1 MKHNIYSFTEKKQ
14 NITKKNHG
22 FSIVM
27 VIVAMA
33 FVGVLVAVI
42 MLASL
47 YNFYTKATN
56 RNAKDNF
63 YTAETALEEIRA
75 GLQIEVDKAF
85 NVAYMS
91 VFQDYT
97 SNLSE
102 KNARFGKAYRGTLVK
117 SLEIAAVDANAE
129 KQYDL
134 AKIQGYVT
142 RPFNAT
148 TSVGAD
154 VTGVKV
160 DFIKEDG
167 TTETRERTALVEYT
181 DGVRLEGVQIT
192 YYDERGYV
200 SIITTNIL
208 LKVPELDLINPVI
221 VPPLED
227 YTLIANKQLQ
237 VKRNATIAG
246 GAYGGVNGIAIDPLM
261 NFTIKRAAFQNTV
274 DQTAHHVYVTTDKDI
289 DVGTMAGSA
298 NLTIEPGIEVWS
310 NAINTFGGNLT
321 MNTNSD
327 YTSSVYLQDDLT
339 IRGANN
345 RVNLSGGFYG
355 FGSTVNDPENSS
367 AIVINGTKT
376 TLDLSRLNV
385 LKLAGNAYIATKKA
399 NDSIINS
406 VTDVGVKN
414 ELSGNKDV
422 RTGSSISSKAEQM
435 AYLVPPQYVGWIDGR
450 CVIGTN
456 PVSEDVYRRFQNR
469 LGSFAGGFNYN
480 EVNLSADLAL
490 SNYGASYEKVFVRTT
505 SGNTWVY
512 YYLKFVNSAWADRFF
527 EDYFRDNRAKLNSYM
542 DNYITSIKLN
552 PALEAS
558 DSLSMYLAG
567 NMITGSASNYKLV
580 PYTSTNLEENSQV
593 YEEFMEYENQF
604 GALNKI
610 LRKSY
615 KEMTPIQ
622 SGNSVYENV
631 VDTNA
636 MGKLTKNRLEFFENE
651 DATEPIALII
661 KGNYTWTGTGRDANV
676 HLIICQGKVSIQANF
691 EGLIIAGGPS
701 PILDADDAGI
711 ITIDSEVTVSAYD
724 FLNAAMMAE
733 TKEDVAF
740 LNDEMGTPVLQ
751 HMPLYFL
758 VEGQEKEIKNEKDI
772 SDETYTAS
780 DFVIYENWSKQ

>member
-1 MKHNIYSFTEKKQ
+1 MNKNNYSFIGKQQ
-14 NITKKNHG
+14 NIVKKNTG
-22 FSIVM
+22 FSIIM

-63 YTAETALEEIRA
+63 YTAESALEEIRA

-102 KNARFGKAYRGTLVK
+102 KNARFGKAYRTTLVN
-117 SLEIAAVDANAE
+117 SLQAVSADASAE
-129 KQYDL
+129 KQYNL
-134 AKIQGYVT
+134 TQIQGYVT

-148 TSVGAD
+148 TNVGAV

-160 DFIKEDG
+160 DFLKEDG
-167 TTETRERTALVEYT
+167 TTETRERTDLIEYT
-181 DGVRLEGVQIT
+181 DGVRLEGVQVA

-221 VPPLED
+221 APPLED
-227 YTLIANKQLQ
+227 YALIANEQLQ
-237 VKRNATIAG
+237 IKRNAILAG
-246 GAYGGVNGIAIDPLM
+246 GAYGGMNGILIDPSM
-261 NFTIKRAAFQNTV
+261 NFTIKRADFQNTV
-274 DQTAHHVYVTTDKDI
+274 EQESRYVYVITDKDI
-289 DVGTMAGSA
+289 DVGTIAGSA
-298 NLTIEPGIEVWS
+298 NLTIEPGIEVWA

-321 MNTNSD
+321 MNARPNYISD
-327 YTSSVYLQDDLT
+327 IYLQDDLT
-339 IRGANN
+339 IRGTNN
-345 RVNLSGGFYG
+345 KVYLSGGFYG
-355 FGSTVNDPENSS
+355 FGSIVNEPENSS

-376 TLDLSRLNV
+376 TLDLSGLSA

-399 NDSIINS
+399 NSEATVNS
-406 VTDVGVKN
+406 VADAGAKA

-435 AYLVPPQYVGWIDGR
+435 AYLVPPQYVGWIDGK

-456 PVSEDVYRRFQNR
+456 PVSEDVYRRFKNHQ
-469 LGSFAGGFNYN
+469 GSFSAGLNYN
-480 EVNLSADLAL
+480 EVNLSADLSL

-512 YYLKFVNSAWADRFF
+512 YYLKFVNAAWADRFF
-527 EDYFRDNRAKLNSYM
+527 EDYFRDNKAKLNAYM
-542 DNYITSIKLN
+542 DSYITSIKLN
-552 PALEAS
+552 PTLEAS
-558 DSLSMYLAG
+558 DSLSLYLAG
-567 NMITGSASNYKLV
+567 NMITGSSSNYKLV
-580 PYTSTNLEENSQV
+580 PYTSTNLEENSKV

-604 GALNKI
+604 GALSKI

-615 KEMTPIQ
+615 REMTPIQ

-631 VDTNA
+631 VDVAA
-636 MGKLTKNRLEFFENE
+636 MNKLIRNRLEFFEE
-651 DATEPIALII
+651 GSDKPITLIT
-661 KGNYTWTGTGRDANV
+661 KGDYIWNGTGNDEKL
-676 HLIICQGKVSIQANF
+676 HMIICDGDVFVRANF
-691 EGLIIAGGPS
+691 EGLIIASGN
-701 PILDADDAGI
+701 IY
-711 ITIDSEVTVSAYD
+711 IDSEVTVSAYD
-724 FLNAAMMAE
+724 LLNTAMMAE
-733 TKEDVAF
+733 TNEDSAF
-740 LNDEMGTPVLQ
+740 LTDESGTDVIQ

-758 VEGQEKEIKNEKDI
+758 VEGQEKEIKPEKDI
-772 SDETYTAS
+772 TDETYTAS
-780 DFVIYENWSKQ
+780 DFVIFENWSKQ